1 MASDVKNKSRASLQ
15 DRLLHDWVKDSLRV
29 GGNLS
34 YRNDIYLSTLEEGRL
49 ARSIVTL
56 LSELLSERQ
65 REIIQ
70 KAFPSFGTSSRS
82 KTFLERI
89 YALSRERIET
99 VLFNYLMYET
109 EISVKELKQISRK
122 LAESKN
128 EKTLIENQK
137 MIFNQESLKYY
148 QLKETLESA
157 TDTSHFDELIWD
169 LYPKKQFAKKY
180 FSLCSQIIRL
190 IK

>member
-1 MASDVKNKSRASLQ
+1 MASPKKNESSLTIR
-15 DRLLHDWVKDSLRV
+15 DKLLHDWVKDVLRV
-29 GGNLS
+29 GGKLS

-49 ARSIVTL
+49 AESIVNL
-56 LSELLSERQ
+56 LSELLSEKQ

-109 EISVKELKQISRK
+109 EISVKELAQLSSN
-122 LAESKN
+122 LTESKN
-128 EKTLIENQK
+128 EKTNIENEK
-137 MIFNQESLKYY
+137 VIFNQESLKYY
-148 QLKETLESA
+148 RLKEALENA
-157 TDTSHFDELIWD
+157 TNTSMFEELIWD

-180 FSLCSQIIRL
+180 YSLCSQIFRL

>member
-1 MASDVKNKSRASLQ
+1 MASVLKNKNRSSLQ
-15 DRLLHDWVKDSLRV
+15 DRLLHDWVKDVLRV

-49 ARSIVTL
+49 AESIVTL
-56 LSELLSERQ
+56 LSELLSEKQ

-89 YALSRERIET
+89 YVLSRERSET

-109 EISVKELKQISRK
+109 ESSVEELEQISRK
-122 LAESKN
+122 LTEIKN
-128 EKTLIENQK
+128 EKTKIENEK
-137 MIFNQESLKYY
+137 VIFNQESLKYY
-148 QLKETLESA
+148 KLKETLENV
-157 TDTSHFDELIWD
+157 TGTSTFEELIWD

-180 FSLCSQIIRL
+180 SSLCSQIFRL

>member
-1 MASDVKNKSRASLQ
+1 MPPKQTIESGSIIRAK
-15 DRLLHDWVKDSLRV
+15 LLHDWVNDVLRV

-49 ARSIVTL
+49 AESIVNL
-56 LSELLSERQ
+56 LSELLSEKQ

-109 EISVKELKQISRK
+109 EITVKELEQISK
-122 LAESKN
+122 NLTESNN
-128 EKTLIENQK
+128 EKTKIENEK
-137 MIFNQESLKYY
+137 VIFNQESLKYY
-148 QLKETLESA
+148 KLKETLENVA
-157 TDTSHFDELIWD
+157 DTPTFEELIWD

-180 FSLCSQIIRL
+180 YSLCSQIFRL